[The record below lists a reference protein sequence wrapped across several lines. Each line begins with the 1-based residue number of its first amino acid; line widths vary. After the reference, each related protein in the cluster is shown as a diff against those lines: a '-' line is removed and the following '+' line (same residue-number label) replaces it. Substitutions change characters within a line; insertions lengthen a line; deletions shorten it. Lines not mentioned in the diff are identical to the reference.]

1 MACRLFRDA
10 TAGNLQDKEELQRA
24 MANKVPAKID
34 IGPMYNVDPQRRK
47 AYTGEGLC
55 TTHMSLQPFLVSR
68 KFFTQFCQS
77 CSLHA
82 KITRSCR
89 V

>member
-1 MACRLFRDA
+1 
-10 TAGNLQDKEELQRA
+10 

-68 KFFTQFCQS
+68 KFLRNFASPAACMQRSRGAVGCEDQASKWQS
-77 CSLHA
+77 WNC
-82 KITRSCR
+82 
-89 V
+89 